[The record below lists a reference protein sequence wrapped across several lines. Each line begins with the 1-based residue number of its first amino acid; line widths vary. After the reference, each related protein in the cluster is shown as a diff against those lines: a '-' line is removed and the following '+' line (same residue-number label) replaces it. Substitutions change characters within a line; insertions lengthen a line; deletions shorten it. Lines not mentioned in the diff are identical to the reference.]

1 MMRKRLLSTIVFI
14 ATAMTGI
21 AQTGEVVTVPYSS
34 DLGIPSASSTATG
47 NIDPAW
53 TAVDADTGSG
63 TNTNAWT
70 YARNT
75 YITGVDAQ
83 GGVSLKTIAYFKGDD
98 WLISP
103 AISLEEGKN
112 YKISWYSYSTAAA
125 CSYKAMMSENV
136 TDAEFATMQEENADI
151 TYPQALDARL
161 DEGKLVGEVTTVKNS
176 MQLSEFTYSPE
187 KTGDYRFGFWA
198 FTKNPTAAGMLCITK
213 FQIVEDGESPEIPDE
228 KVTPGAITDFTAT
241 PVGEELKVDLTW
253 KLPETDAKGNA
264 IEPSAITA
272 VKLWRG
278 EELIETLDGTA
289 TSYTDNVP
297 AAGFYTY
304 KVAAVGDDEEGE
316 AATVTTSYVGEKKPY
331 PIPYTADFSDAK
343 MTEAFWTTIDSN
355 EDGKGWKYYNQYGD
369 TYFVFENYSTS
380 ITEDDWLIT
389 PALAFEN
396 EGIYRMAWK
405 GQCANGSLLFV
416 LGDANTVAG
425 MTGENALEI
434 GVAELSGYSDVEK
447 KFDFQVTVP
456 GTYYIGIKCDKD
468 PSGGASYYTKG
479 FSVTELSEEDLY
491 QTITI
496 PEEGSIVFSS
506 KDALGFGEVD
516 GLSAYIAK
524 VEDNML
530 SIEEVESV
538 PASTGVI
545 LKGDSGEYKVPYIS
559 NAEAIEGNVIKAAVK
574 GQKVSAGAYIY
585 GNGKEGMGFYKTD
598 DATEVPA
605 GSGYLPDTIGDVSFI
620 SEDGGSTVK
629 TTQIITVGEDG
640 SMTYG
645 LNRGL
650 DFSSA
655 EGIKAYI
662 VDKIDGDFYTVKEIE
677 KVPAST
683 GIIIKAKAGEYE
695 VAYCDDAEEV
705 DNNLLEI
712 VTPGVRVLPG
722 SFVYQNGQDGLGF
735 YKLTEATTLPE
746 NSVYLPGEVSESEF
760 IKETNDITTVV
771 SEISTE
777 ASLPKAVY
785 DLSGRKVSYPE
796 RGIYIIDG
804 RTVIVK

>member
-14 ATAMTGI
+14 ATAVTGI
-21 AQTGEVVTVPYSS
+21 AQTSEQVPYSS
-34 DLGIPSASSTATG
+34 DLGIPKSASSPIG
-47 NIDPAW
+47 GGSIDPAW
-53 TAVDADTGSG
+53 TAVDADDLTD
-63 TNTNAWT
+63 TNGATLNKWDYGYWT
-70 YARNT
+70 SMST
-75 YITGVDAQ
+75 ISSK
-83 GGVSLKTIAYFKGDD
+83 GGVKIVIKAYNQTSD
-98 WLISP
+98 WLVSP
-103 AISLEEGKN
+103 AIYLEAGKT
-112 YKISWYSYSTAAA
+112 YKFSWYTYAT
-125 CSYKAMMSENV
+125 KAGFTYTTKIAPNLPGYDMD
-136 TDAEFATMQEENADI
+136 TDALIVGLEGGTSAT
-151 TYPQALDARL
+151 
-161 DEGKLVGEVTTVKNS
+161 EVTTELKT
-176 MQLSEFTYSPE
+176 LTPSEYVFTPE
-187 KTGDYRFGFWA
+187 TTGDYRFGFCEQGN
-198 FTKNPTAAGMLCITK
+198 KSSSLAGDLYLTK
-213 FQIVEDGESPEIPDE
+213 FEVVEDGESPEIPDE
-228 KVTPGAITDFTAT
+228 KITPGAITAFTAT
-241 PVGEELKVDLTW
+241 PVGEELKVSLSWT
-253 KLPETDAKGNA
+253 LPTTDAKGNA
-264 IEPSAITA
+264 IEPTDITA

-304 KVAAVGDDEEGE
+304 KVAAVGDEEGE

-331 PIPYTADFSDAK
+331 TIPYTADFSNAD
-343 MTEAFWTTIDSN
+343 MTKAFWTTVDAN
-355 EDGKGWKYYNQYGD
+355 GDGKGWKYEDSGFTFD
-369 TYFVFENYSTS
+369 NYSTA

-396 EGIYRMAWK
+396 AGVYRMAWK
-405 GQCANGSLLFV
+405 GRCANGSLLFV
-416 LGDANTVAG
+416 LGDGNTVAG

-468 PSGGASYYTKG
+468 PSEGYSYYTKG
-479 FSVTELSEEDLY
+479 FSVAELAEEDLY

-496 PEEGSIVFSS
+496 PEDGSMVFSS

-516 GLSAYIAK
+516 GLSAYIAT

-559 NAEAIEGNVIKAAVK
+559 NAEAIEGNVIKAAVN

-585 GNGKEGMGFYKTD
+585 GSGKEGMGFYKTASD
-598 DATEVPA
+598 TEVPA
-605 GSGYLPDTIGDVSFI
+605 GSGYLPDTVGEVNFI

-629 TTQIITVGEDG
+629 LTETITVGEAG
-640 SMTYG
+640 SMTYS
-645 LNRGL
+645 LSRGL

-683 GIIIKAKAGEYE
+683 GIIIKAEAGDYE
-695 VAYCDDAEEV
+695 VTYCDDAEEV
-705 DNNLLEI
+705 TNNLLEI
-712 VTPGVRVLPG
+712 VIPGVRVLPG
-722 SFVYQNGQDGLGF
+722 SFIYKDGSEGVGF
-735 YKLTEATTLPE
+735 YKLTEATTLPD
-746 NSVYLPGEVSESEF
+746 NSVYLPAEVSTSEF
-760 IKETNDITTVV
+760 IKETNDITTGV

-777 ASLPKAVY
+777 GSQPKAVY

-796 RGIYIIDG
+796 RGIYVIDG
-804 RTVIVK
+804 KTVIVK

>member
-264 IEPSAITA
+264 IEPSVITA

-278 EELIETLDGTA
+278 EELIATLDGTA

-304 KVAAVGDDEEGE
+304 KVAAVGDEEGE

-331 PIPYTADFSDAK
+331 PIPYTADFSNAD
-343 MTEAFWTTIDSN
+343 MTKAFWTTVDAN
-355 EDGKGWKYYNQYGD
+355 GDGKGWKYEDSGFTFD
-369 TYFVFENYSTS
+369 NYSTA

-389 PALAFEN
+389 PALAFSSA
-396 EGIYRMAWK
+396 GTYRMSWT
-405 GQCANGSLLFV
+405 GNCGNGKLSFV
-416 LGDANTVAG
+416 LGKENTVTA
-425 MTGENALEI
+425 MTGDEALEI
-434 GVAELSGYSDVEK
+434 GQIELSTYSAVEK
-447 KFDFQVTVP
+447 NLDFKITEP
-456 GTYYIGIKCDKD
+456 GNYYIGIKCDNN
-468 PSGGASYYTKG
+468 PSEGYSYYTKG

-496 PEEGSIVFSS
+496 PEEGSMVFSS
-506 KDALGFGEVD
+506 KDALGFGEVE
-516 GLSAYIAK
+516 GLSAYIAT

-559 NAEAIEGNVIKAAVK
+559 NAEAIEGNVIKAAVN

-585 GNGKEGMGFYKTD
+585 GNGEKGIGFYKTD
-598 DATEVPA
+598 AATEVPA
-605 GSGYLPDTIGDVSFI
+605 GSGYLPDTIGDVNFI
-620 SEDGGSTVK
+620 SENGGSTVK

-640 SMTYG
+640 SMTYS

-655 EGIKAYI
+655 EGIEAYI

-683 GIIIKAKAGEYE
+683 GIIIKAKAGDYE
-695 VAYCDDAEEV
+695 VAYCDDVEAV
-705 DNNLLEI
+705 ADNKLEI

-722 SFVYQNGQDGLGF
+722 SFIYQDGQTGLGF

-746 NSVYLPGEVSESEF
+746 NSVYLPADVSTSEF
-760 IKETNDITTVV
+760 IKETNDITTGV